1 MKFYFPYLLTIF
13 LLLVAVVSAIAAI
26 IATDRYVSGAFMLL
40 FVASF
45 LGASTLLIQSNSD
58 NGNK

>member
-1 MKFYFPYLLTIF
+1 MKFYFPYFLAIF
-13 LLLVAVVSAIAAI
+13 LLLVAVVSALEAI
-26 IATDRYVSGAFMLL
+26 IATDRYVSGTFMLL

-45 LGASTLLIQSNSD
+45 LGTSTLLIQSNSN

>member
-26 IATDRYVSGAFMLL
+26 IATDRYVSGTFMLL
-40 FVASF
+40 FIASF
-45 LGASTLLIQSNSD
+45 LGASTLLIQSDSD